1 MHKFGGGKCKKILL
15 SVSWLLDPDQKR
27 RDKFMRKT
35 YLNSAKFNSYRIP
48 YFRQSKYSELA
59 IYLRFFNCQAAL
71 NDIDEEGCPSEFTA
85 EGVSSAPAPYTAPT
99 LIYNSLLRPEALLL
113 HLRVRLVKR

>member
-1 MHKFGGGKCKKILL
+1 
-15 SVSWLLDPDQKR
+15 VSW
-27 RDKFMRKT
+27 
-35 YLNSAKFNSYRIP
+35 P
-48 YFRQSKYSELA
+48 Y
-59 IYLRFFNCQAAL
+59 IYFFFQAAL

-113 HLRVRLVKR
+113 HLRVGF